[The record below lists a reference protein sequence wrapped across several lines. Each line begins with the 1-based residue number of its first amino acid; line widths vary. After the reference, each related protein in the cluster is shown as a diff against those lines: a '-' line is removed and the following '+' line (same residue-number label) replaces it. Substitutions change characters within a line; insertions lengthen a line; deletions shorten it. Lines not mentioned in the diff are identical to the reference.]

1 MNIIFIAPPSAGKGT
16 QSAMLESKYNYAH
29 ISTGDLLR
37 AEIKKE
43 SEIGKK
49 IENIISKGELVSDD
63 IIITLLKQQLQKISN
78 KNFIIDGFPR
88 NEAQAKELSSILNE
102 LNINNYKVIYLE
114 LDEETALKRALGRI
128 ICDECGATYNQ
139 YIETLMPK
147 EKGYCDKCHGKLIS
161 RTDDNEFAM
170 KQRYQSY
177 MQYTKP
183 VLEYY
188 KKAGILVVIDASQDA
203 ESIFKE
209 IERVIWPV
217 ENYKVSHRGFSFR

>member
-16 QSAMLESKYNYAH
+16 QSALLETKYNYVH

-37 AEIKKE
+37 AEIKRK

-78 KNFIIDGFPR
+78 KKFIIDGFPR
-88 NEAQAKELSSILNE
+88 NEAQAMELSNILNE
-102 LNINNYKVIYLE
+102 LNINNYKVVYLE
-114 LDEETALKRALGRI
+114 LDEETALKRALGRVV
-128 ICDECGATYNQ
+128 CDECGATYNQ
-139 YIETLMPK
+139 YIEALMPK
-147 EKGYCDKCHGKLIS
+147 EKGYCDKCHGILVS
-161 RTDDNEFAM
+161 RTDDNEIAM

-188 KKAGILVVIDASQDA
+188 NNEGTLVVIDASQDA
-203 ESIFKE
+203 KSIFNE
-209 IERVIWPV
+209 IERVIETV
-217 ENYKVSHRGFSFR
+217 EN